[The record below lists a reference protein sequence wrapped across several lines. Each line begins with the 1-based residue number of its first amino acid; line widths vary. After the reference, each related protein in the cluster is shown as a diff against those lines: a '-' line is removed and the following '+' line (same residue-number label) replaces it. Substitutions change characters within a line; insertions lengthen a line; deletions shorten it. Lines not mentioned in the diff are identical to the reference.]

1 MFCFL
6 LIFMVIDFLQTI
18 YIRRLKKEIALRDSQ
33 DNKDND
39 NEKQAFKTKKKNR
52 AVKLIKEI
60 FGF

>member
-1 MFCFL
+1 MFWFL

-39 NEKQAFKTKKKNR
+39 KQILKTKKENR
-52 AVKLIKEI
+52 AAKFLKEI
-60 FGF
+60 FWF